1 MICNDDFKIL
11 VLIHNDKH
19 TFGFGKTISEA
30 KTAAKKYLEDGFR
43 FSNNNH
49 RIWIVAPKTIVTD
62 IGNIIPKKDEFKPI
76 DIT

>member
-1 MICNDDFKIL
+1 MPDFKIL

-19 TFGFGKTISEA
+19 TFGFGQSISEA
-30 KTAAKKYLEDGFR
+30 KEAAKKYLKDGFR
-43 FSNNNH
+43 FSANNH
-49 RIWIVAPKTIVTD
+49 RIWLVGAKTIVTD